1 MDSSLPRTPSFNLA
15 GKRALVAGASS
26 GIGVGCAAALCEAGA
41 AVTLVARS
49 SDTLEEL
56 QKQMISEGWD
66 ATARPLDVT
75 DINATK
81 QMIENELPFDILVNS
96 AGMARHS
103 ASLDTTTEDF
113 DAVSELNIK
122 AGYFLNQAVAKK
134 LIEAGKPGSLMTI
147 SSLRWQ
153 LWVALT
159 EQFIVQPST
168 QQRDIQNHSRSNG
181 VFTKSE

>member
-26 GIGVGCAAALCEAGA
+26 GIGVGCAVALCEAGA

-49 SDTLEEL
+49 KDTLEEL

-75 DINATK
+75 DVNATK

-103 ASLDTTTEDF
+103 ASLDTTI
-113 DAVSELNIK
+113 SNINSGTK
-122 AGYFLNQAVAKK
+122 V
-134 LIEAGKPGSLMTI
+134 ITI
-147 SSLRWQ
+147 SANTTAGIS
-153 LWVALT
+153 T
-159 EQFIVQPST
+159 ST
-168 QQRDIQNHSRSNG
+168 QLTVTHAKDTNPDRVI
-181 VFTKSE
+181 